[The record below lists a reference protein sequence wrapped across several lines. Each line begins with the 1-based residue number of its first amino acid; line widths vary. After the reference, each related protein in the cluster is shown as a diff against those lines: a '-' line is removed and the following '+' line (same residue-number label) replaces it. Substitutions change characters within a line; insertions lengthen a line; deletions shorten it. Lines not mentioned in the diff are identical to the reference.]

1 MKEYEYDYFW
11 IHFSMFELDE
21 EKLQKET
28 SEELTIQCGSQRS
41 IDSLKND
48 HLKPQPLEC
57 VFEMKLYRF
66 KDYGIGHKLYSPP
79 DIVPFPE
86 IDNAFIN

>member
-1 MKEYEYDYFW
+1 
-11 IHFSMFELDE
+11 MFELDE

-28 SEELTIQCGSQRS
+28 SEEVTIQCGPQLSA
-41 IDSLKND
+41 DSLKTDN
-48 HLKPQPLEC
+48 LKLEPLEC
-57 VFEMKLYRF
+57 VFEVKLYRF